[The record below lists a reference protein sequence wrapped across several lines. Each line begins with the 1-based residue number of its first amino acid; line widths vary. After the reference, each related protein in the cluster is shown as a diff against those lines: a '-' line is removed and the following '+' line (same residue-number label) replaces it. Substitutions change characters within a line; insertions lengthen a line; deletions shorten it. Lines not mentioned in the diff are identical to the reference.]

1 MTGILESG
9 LQSDKKLS
17 IKMDENGLTL
27 LLHSFR
33 RDLIS
38 QVDISLVVD
47 VQEGIEIR
55 VKLSKASF
63 IQVEHVHFLED
74 VDNAVTVGVD
84 MLFHRLYTGQ

>member
-1 MTGILESG
+1 
-9 LQSDKKLS
+9 
-17 IKMDENGLTL
+17 MDENGLTL
-27 LLHSFR
+27 LLLSFR
-33 RDLIS
+33 RDLVG
-38 QVDISLVVD
+38 QVDVRLVVD

-84 MLFHRLYTGQ
+84 MLFHCLYTGQ